1 MAGCNFLVVAWDSKL
16 VSVFIGLWSCGGDV
30 SVCVVVGSS
39 LFVSGGIYQF
49 DMMVWGLGVVV
60 GTSLYVW
67 WWAPL

>member
-49 DMMVWGLGVVV
+49 DMMVWGFSKRRQQIL
-60 GTSLYVW
+60 LR
-67 WWAPL
+67 